1 MVGVPD
7 LCIGRV
13 TYAGLV
19 CEAGKYSCKPGLS
32 LIILVAIALDTLSC
46 AGAKTKLVMTY
57 APPWLECTSTTR
69 D

>member
-46 AGAKTKLVMTY
+46 AGAKQ
-57 APPWLECTSTTR
+57 S
-69 D
+69 